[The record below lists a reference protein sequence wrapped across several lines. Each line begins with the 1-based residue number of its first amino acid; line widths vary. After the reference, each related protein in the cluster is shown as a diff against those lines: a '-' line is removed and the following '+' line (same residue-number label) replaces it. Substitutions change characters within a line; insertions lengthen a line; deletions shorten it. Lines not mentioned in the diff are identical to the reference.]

1 MNESVNRG
9 SNPRVVNLEYI
20 AVERVFPSFLL
31 VEVAVCKY
39 IKCDRFEIRVND
51 EHVHV
56 VVVKEVEFCC
66 YIDSS

>member
-1 MNESVNRG
+1 M
-9 SNPRVVNLEYI
+9 
-20 AVERVFPSFLL
+20 
-31 VEVAVCKY
+31 EVAVCKY